1 MKMMIESKA
10 KYDNISTKLKYTKLR
25 KGYSDNPLK
34 GYNAKQD
41 SSLFMVMRQASV
53 LVHSSGFLTQSQ
65 SISGKFLHKDDIESA
80 NVNPDPRWQSGKW
93 SSKDRP
99 CHLCC
104 YHQ

>member
-1 MKMMIESKA
+1 MKMMIVSTA

-53 LVHSSGFLTQSQ
+53 LVHSSGFLAQSEP
-65 SISGKFLHKDDIESA
+65 ISGKFLHKDNIESA
-80 NVNPDPRWQSGKW
+80 NVNPVPGWQSEKW
-93 SSKDRP
+93 SSKDRHCHP
-99 CHLCC
+99 CW
-104 YHQ
+104 YRQ